1 MTNQATNQATHQVT
15 NQELVIKRS
24 QFIRFVRTLKQ
35 ISVNDAS
42 GILSV
47 SKRTIQNYE
56 TSSVPITDKIFNHV
70 IKKFNVTDYEIRI
83 YLEYHEGREIQ

>member
-1 MTNQATNQATHQVT
+1 MRNQGTTNHVA
-15 NQELVIKRS
+15 NQELVINRS

-56 TSSVPITDKIFNHV
+56 TASVPITDKIFNHV
-70 IKKFNVTDYEIRI
+70 IEKFNVTDYEIRI